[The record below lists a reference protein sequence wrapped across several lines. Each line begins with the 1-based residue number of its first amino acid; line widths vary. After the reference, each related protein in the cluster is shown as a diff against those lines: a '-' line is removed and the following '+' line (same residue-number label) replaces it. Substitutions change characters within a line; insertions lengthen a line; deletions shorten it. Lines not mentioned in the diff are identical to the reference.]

1 MSTSCFRR
9 YEGAMRESDSS
20 TQHQRYQV
28 LSAATSQISFLL
40 RSCRIAPG
48 VSASINVSAKRR
60 LVARTRNAP
69 LGETYLRIADRVRIL
84 PRTVIGPEKERQ
96 FAAAQLFVLPS

>member
-9 YEGAMRESDSS
+9 YEGAMRESVSS
-20 TQHQRYQV
+20 TQHQPYR
-28 LSAATSQISFLL
+28 LLRPAPSQISFML

-48 VSASINVSAKRR
+48 VSAMINVSAKRR

-69 LGETYLRIADRVRIL
+69 LGDTYLRIADRVRIP

-96 FAAAQLFVLPS
+96 FAAAQLFV